1 MEENQIDLFE
11 QYETLPDE
19 VRAIIDTID
28 KSYQSLL
35 EAERTMNKIGYS
47 FEWGIDAIPYN
58 LRKI

>member
-19 VRAIIDTID
+19 VRVIIDTIEQ
-28 KSYQSLL
+28 SYQSLL
-35 EAERTMNKIGYS
+35 EAERSMNKIGYS

>member
-19 VRAIIDTID
+19 VRVIIDTID

-35 EAERTMNKIGYS
+35 EAERSMNKIGYS

>member
-11 QYETLPDE
+11 QYETLPNE
-19 VRAIIDTID
+19 VRVIIDTIEQ
-28 KSYQSLL
+28 SYQSLL
-35 EAERTMNKIGYS
+35 EAERSMNKIGYS

>member
-19 VRAIIDTID
+19 VRAIIDTIEQ
-28 KSYQSLL
+28 SYQRLL
-35 EAERTMNKIGYS
+35 EADRSMNKIGYS

>member
-1 MEENQIDLFE
+1 MEENQMDLFE
-11 QYETLPDE
+11 QYETLPNE
-19 VRAIIDTID
+19 VRVIIDTID
-28 KSYQSLL
+28 KSYHSLL

>member
-19 VRAIIDTID
+19 VRVIINTIEQ
-28 KSYQSLL
+28 SYQSLL
-35 EAERTMNKIGYS
+35 EAERSMNKIGYS

>member
-19 VRAIIDTID
+19 VRVIIDTID

>member
-19 VRAIIDTID
+19 VRVIIDTIEQ
-28 KSYQSLL
+28 SYQSLL